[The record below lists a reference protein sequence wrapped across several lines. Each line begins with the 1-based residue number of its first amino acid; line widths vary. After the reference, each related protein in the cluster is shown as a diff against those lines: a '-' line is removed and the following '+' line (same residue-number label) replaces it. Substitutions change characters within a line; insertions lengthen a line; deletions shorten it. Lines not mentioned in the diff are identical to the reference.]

1 MQQRAAR
8 ARDVNQAQL
17 QYATVLTQNSLLR
30 SRHWQE
36 AWTRSRDGAFL
47 TVGALIQSVSVAVFL
62 SPANLAPGG
71 VSGLALILSRELP
84 ITIGVGV
91 WILLLNL
98 PLMALGIRY
107 LGGLRFL
114 ARTIYVVALYSAG
127 TAALEWVGVGA
138 LTQDVFLNT
147 LFGAIVGGIGA
158 GLVFRAQGTTGG
170 TDILVLLLV
179 RWRGIPMSQSYV
191 LTDAVVLGLAALS
204 FGWEKALYAVIALY
218 VAGLAAEA
226 VSEGA
231 HISRMALIITQH
243 PEAVADAVM
252 HRMGRGVTYWHG
264 IGAYT
269 GATRPILFVV
279 ISRAEAALLKS
290 IVARTDP
297 HAFLV
302 IGQAQEV
309 YGEGF
314 RQFER

>member
-1 MQQRAAR
+1 M
-8 ARDVNQAQL
+8 
-17 QYATVLTQNSLLR
+17 
-30 SRHWQE
+30 
-36 AWTRSRDGAFL
+36 
-47 TVGALIQSVSVAVFL
+47 GALIQSVSVAVFL